1 MKVNVILIED
11 ANRKVRK
18 IIKYIFE
25 YIDVR
30 GKSSVSDNEG
40 DNNEDESILENGN
53 LNTQLFDFK

>member
-40 DNNEDESILENGN
+40 DNNEDESILESGN